1 MHQQRKSEHIRINL
15 EQDVGF
21 KRTSAGFDRYRLLHR
36 ALPGLDLNVID
47 TSTLL
52 IGKQLAAPLIISAM
66 TGGTPEAQVINRRL
80 AEAAQ
85 YAGISMGVG
94 SQRAAIE
101 DPSLSDTYRVR
112 HVAPDILLL
121 ANLGAV
127 QLNYGYGLDECRR
140 AVRMIQADALVLHLN
155 ALQEALQAEGN
166 TRFEGLLAKIERV
179 CRELEVPVIVK
190 EVGWGISEEVA
201 RQLAD
206 AGVAAIDVAGA
217 GGSSWSQVEMH
228 RAPTDRQRAVA
239 SAFAD
244 WGIPTVESL
253 QMVRRAAPT
262 VPAVASGGIRTG
274 IQIAKAIALG
284 AVACGIA
291 APFLRAASESTSAV
305 VDLILVLVDQLRTAM
320 FAAGVRDVPAL
331 QNARVLCS
339 ADSDGPPQHPPMSE
353 RLETGSG

>member
-15 EQDVGF
+15 EEDVGF
-21 KRTSAGFDRYRLLHR
+21 KRTSTGLDRYHLLHR
-36 ALPGLDLNVID
+36 ALPDLDLDAID
-47 TSTLL
+47 TSNVF
-52 IGKQLAAPLIISAM
+52 IGKRLAAPVIISAM

-85 YAGISMGVG
+85 YAGIGMGVG

-112 HVAPDILLL
+112 HVAPGILLL

-140 AVRMIQADALVLHLN
+140 AVQMIEADALVLHLN
-155 ALQEALQAEGN
+155 ALQEALQAEGD
-166 TRFEGLLAKIERV
+166 TRFGGLLPKIERV
-179 CRELEVPVIVK
+179 CRSLEVPVIVK

-201 RQLAD
+201 RQLVD

-228 RAPTDRQRAVA
+228 RAPTDRLRAVA
-239 SAFAD
+239 AAFLD
-244 WGIPTVESL
+244 WGIPTAESL
-253 QMVRRAAPT
+253 RMVRRAAPT
-262 VPAVASGGIRTG
+262 VPAVASGGIRNG

-284 AVACGIA
+284 AAACGIA
-291 APFLRAASESTSAV
+291 APFLRAASDSTSAV
-305 VDLILVLVDQLRTAM
+305 IDLVLVLVDQLRTAM

-331 QNARVLCS
+331 QSAPVLRS
-339 ADSDGPPQHPPMSE
+339 VGLDRATYNTQE
-353 RLETGSG
+353 